1 MLPTSF
7 EPGPSASRYAVC
19 ARSCRGAAPF
29 VIGEHLAT
37 WKAERHYHPRIE
49 LAQLPEFLQTDLG
62 AFGKAPWDAAMQEA
76 TRQLYADRE

>member
-1 MLPTSF
+1 M
-7 EPGPSASRYAVC
+7 
-19 ARSCRGAAPF
+19 
-29 VIGEHLAT
+29 IGEHLAT